1 MTMDNNF
8 AVISA
13 TVSDRGLSEK
23 RPENEDSFIAIDASG
38 LYAVADGVGGAQAGD
53 VASQMAVEI
62 LGEAFTHYGDSVDP
76 EDIMQVALE
85 RANEAIYRMST
96 ELPQLS
102 TMATTIAA
110 IHISGNIAT
119 IAHVGDSRVY
129 RVDPEGFLHRE
140 TNDHSLVEE
149 EVRAGRMTPEQAAN
163 HPSKNVIS
171 RALGAEATV
180 AVELKT
186 IMVDPGTS
194 FLLCSDGI
202 TRHIED
208 PELEHLMTTGMAPEM
223 LVTQM
228 KEICYD
234 RGAEDNLTAVVV
246 KILPTVAE
254 NLADPAAAAPV
265 ASPPVFPAAQDLAE
279 EETVATARSPFD
291 SPVAEE
297 IASADLAEPQV
308 DGLEDLRSEF
318 ADEEEAAATA
328 NDDEFLGSLDD
339 EGRTIETA
347 NSEYSSSGFVVPA
360 EPVRPEPARDEFKMF
375 GANGDAE
382 VETPRSGPG
391 IVSRILSTVVWLVLG
406 AIIGIGGYY
415 YWNINN
421 PIVQQAPPP
430 LVQRSADVQVS
441 SLEEARRLV
450 DADPKGYLE
459 KNSATPQDAADHYLL
474 ARALLLSGNTF
485 EARRQFDLAKG
496 KLADADDKDRATIA
510 AEISLG
516 MTLLR
521 LDPMNR
527 EITKDLE
534 EVKTSI
540 ANTANANTANANA
553 APANAN
559 AQP

>member
-1 MTMDNNF
+1 MDNNF

-129 RVDPEGFLHRE
+129 RVDPDGVLHRE
-140 TNDHSLVEE
+140 TNDHSFVEE

-223 LVTQM
+223 LVMQM

-254 NLADPAAAAPV
+254 HRADHAEAAPV
-265 ASPPVFPAAQDLAE
+265 ASPPVFPAAQDPGE
-279 EETVATARSPFD
+279 EETIATARSPFD
-291 SPVAEE
+291 EPVTEE
-297 IASADLAEPQV
+297 AATADLAEPQS
-308 DGLEDLRSEF
+308 DGLDDLRREI
-318 ADEEEAAATA
+318 AEEEAAAPA
-328 NDDEFLGSLDD
+328 NDDEFLGALDD
-339 EGRTIETA
+339 QGRTIETA

-360 EPVRPEPARDEFKMF
+360 EPAKPEPARDEFKMF

-391 IVSRILSTVVWLVLG
+391 FVSRLLSTLVWLVLG

-415 YWNINN
+415 FWNINN

-430 LVQRSADVQVS
+430 LVQPSSDVQVS

-459 KNSATPQDAADHYLL
+459 KNSATPQDSVDHYLL
-474 ARALLLSGNTF
+474 GRALLLSGNAW
-485 EARRQFDLAKG
+485 EARTQFNIAKS
-496 KLADADDKDRATIA
+496 KLGDADPKDRATIA

-516 MTLLR
+516 LTLLR

-534 EVKTSI
+534 EVRKSI
-540 ANTANANTANANA
+540 SNTANANTANANA